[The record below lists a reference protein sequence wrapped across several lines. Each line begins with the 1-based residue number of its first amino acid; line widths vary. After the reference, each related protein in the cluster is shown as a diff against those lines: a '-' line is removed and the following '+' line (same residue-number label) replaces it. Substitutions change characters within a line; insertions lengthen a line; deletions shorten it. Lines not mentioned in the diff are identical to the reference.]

1 MSILKWI
8 ERNYFRS
15 TIEREDALP
24 HRDFTSLGNAIN
36 PEWRSGWSPD
46 DRGSYET
53 RRYVGQSAEGFHA
66 GVEVACRVYDPI
78 VWGEAYATPE
88 KARDASREMERT
100 RWEEIDSRPDCCAA
114 VASGRRKE
122 D

>member
-8 ERNYFRS
+8 ERNYFRPAVK
-15 TIEREDALP
+15 REDALR
-24 HRDFTSLGNAIN
+24 HRDFTALGNAIN

-46 DRGSYET
+46 DQGSYET

-66 GVEVACRVYDPI
+66 GVEVAYRVYDPI

-88 KARDASREMERT
+88 KARDASREMER
-100 RWEEIDSRPDCCAA
+100 RCWEEIDRCQDGCTT
-114 VASGRRKE
+114 VARGRREE